1 MFHLVV
7 AILGR
12 EVGIVVTLEKLD
24 KQCSLGKTCVL
35 ALGMVPCANGGM
47 EKWYLSQQVNSIIMS
62 RVALNYLINE
72 LYFALSFLM
81 RIT

>member
-47 EKWYLSQQVNSIIMS
+47 EKWYLS
-62 RVALNYLINE
+62 
-72 LYFALSFLM
+72 
-81 RIT
+81 